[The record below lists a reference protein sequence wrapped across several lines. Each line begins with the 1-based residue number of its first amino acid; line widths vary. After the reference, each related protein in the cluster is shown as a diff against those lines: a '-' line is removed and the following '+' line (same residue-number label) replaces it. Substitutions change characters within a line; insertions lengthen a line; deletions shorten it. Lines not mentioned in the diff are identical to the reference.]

1 MENIYLQEIIRFY
14 LPHMKIAGDY
24 SIQIRSRV
32 HSQRPKHTR
41 DSTLISEALTD
52 ADLSVQNYFEVVTL
66 SKYNNIQFI
75 SEETAQSINQKYFP
89 SSTMFKILLDPINNT
104 LYYQDGSGEHDIA
117 LTFVDGQQIIGAI
130 IYIPDRKVFFLADQ
144 KRAYILTAQELYDG
158 LNWRPLNL
166 RSDSN
171 IVVTYKL
178 PSSLKNKSLRIP
190 FTLYNMDTDYSK
202 NSTNFSLHDIF
213 FGNIGGFFRNNSPGV
228 DWGAIG
234 YIVSKAGGVLVDF
247 DEKPIGDYNLEGFR
261 TGSLICTSNN
271 TLSKAIVDFIKTYSH
286 EHDHK

>member
-1 MENIYLQEIIRFY
+1 MKNIFIQDIIRFY

-32 HSQRPKHTR
+32 HSQRPKHSK

-75 SEETAQSINQKYFP
+75 SEETARSINQKYFP

-104 LYYQDGSGEHDIA
+104 FYYQEGSGEHDIA
-117 LTFVDGQQIIGAI
+117 ITFVDGQKIVGAI
-130 IYIPDRKVFFLADQ
+130 IYIPDKKVFFLADQ
-144 KRAYILTAQELYDG
+144 KNAYSLTAQELYDG
-158 LNWRPLNL
+158 LNWRVLKL
-166 RSDSN
+166 RSNSN
-171 IVVTYKL
+171 IIVTYKL
-178 PSSLKNKSLRIP
+178 PSKFKNKSLKMP

-202 NSTNFSLHDIF
+202 DSTNFSLHDIF
-213 FGNIGGFFRNNSPGV
+213 FGNIGGFFRNNSPGI

-234 YIVSKAGGVLVDF
+234 YIVLKAGGVLVDYE
-247 DEKPIGDYNLEGFR
+247 EKPIGEYNLNGFR
-261 TGSLICTSNN
+261 TSSLICASNN
-271 TLSKAIVDFIKTYSH
+271 TLSKAIVEFIKPYSDK
-286 EHDHK
+286 HDHK